1 MWREKTKMS
10 ESFLTKYRPYTI
22 EDFYLES
29 QMKDAI
35 YSFLEMDDL
44 NILLYGNP
52 SCGKTVLAQAIIREY
67 YQIGKNEDFP
77 EYNLMVINNLKEQG
91 IQYYRNEMKT
101 FCKTRCTIPNK
112 KKIIMIDDLDNMNEQ
127 SQQVFR
133 SYMDKYKENIHVLSV
148 CTNLQKVIESIQS
161 RMHIIEIHNLSLDS
175 IQKVLSSILQK
186 ENFDLSQDCQDYLL
200 SISSHSVRTIIN
212 HVEKLYI
219 LGRPVTLDL
228 CKSVCSNISF
238 QHFDNYLDAIREK
251 NIAEGISILYSL
263 YDSGYSVI
271 DVLDYFFL
279 FVKNTN
285 RLDETTKYKMIPF
298 LCKYITAFYN
308 IHENVIEL
316 AFFTN
321 SIVKQNFA
329 ILK

>member
-1 MWREKTKMS
+1 MCREKTKMS

-186 ENFDLSQDCQDYLL
+186 ENFNLSQDCQDYLL
-200 SISSHSVRTIIN
+200 SISNHSVRTIIN

>member
-77 EYNLMVINNLKEQG
+77 EYNLMIINNLKEQG

-200 SISSHSVRTIIN
+200 SISNHSVRTIIN

-219 LGRPVTLDL
+219 LGLPVTLDL

>member
-22 EDFYLES
+22 EDFYLEP

-133 SYMDKYKENIHVLSV
+133 SYMDKYKEKIHVLSV

-200 SISSHSVRTIIN
+200 SISNHSVRTIIN

-219 LGRPVTLDL
+219 LGLPVTLNL

>member
-1 MWREKTKMS
+1 
-10 ESFLTKYRPYTI
+10 
-22 EDFYLES
+22 
-29 QMKDAI
+29 
-35 YSFLEMDDL
+35 
-44 NILLYGNP
+44 
-52 SCGKTVLAQAIIREY
+52 
-67 YQIGKNEDFP
+67 
-77 EYNLMVINNLKEQG
+77 MVINNLKEQG

-133 SYMDKYKENIHVLSV
+133 SYMDKYKENIHVLSI

-161 RMHIIEIHNLSLDS
+161 RMHIIEIHNLSLTS

-200 SISSHSVRTIIN
+200 SISNHSVRTIIN
-212 HVEKLYI
+212 HIEKLYI
-219 LGRPVTLDL
+219 LGLPVTLDL

>member
-1 MWREKTKMS
+1 MS

-200 SISSHSVRTIIN
+200 SISNHSVRTIIN

-219 LGRPVTLDL
+219 LGLPVTLDL

>member
-1 MWREKTKMS
+1 MS

-77 EYNLMVINNLKEQG
+77 EYNLMIINNLKEQG

-200 SISSHSVRTIIN
+200 SISNHSVRTIIN

-219 LGRPVTLDL
+219 LGLPVTLDL

>member
-1 MWREKTKMS
+1 MS
-10 ESFLTKYRPYTI
+10 ESFLTKYRPYKI
-22 EDFYLES
+22 EDFYLEP

-52 SCGKTVLAQAIIREY
+52 SSGKTVLTQAIIREY
-67 YQIGKNEDFP
+67 YQIGKDEDFP

-161 RMHIIEIHNLSLDS
+161 RMHIIEIHNLSLAS

-200 SISSHSVRTIIN
+200 SISNHSVRTIIN

-219 LGRPVTLDL
+219 LGLPVTLDL

-238 QHFDNYLDAIREK
+238 QHFDHYLDAIREM

>member
-1 MWREKTKMS
+1 MS

-22 EDFYLES
+22 EDFYLEP

-52 SCGKTVLAQAIIREY
+52 SCGKTVLTQAIIREY
-67 YQIGKNEDFP
+67 YQIGNDEDFP
-77 EYNLMVINNLKEQG
+77 EYNLMIINNLKEQG

-133 SYMDKYKENIHVLSV
+133 SCMDKYKENIHVLSV

-186 ENFDLSQDCQDYLL
+186 ENFNLSQDCQDYLL
-200 SISSHSVRTIIN
+200 SISNHSVRTIIN

-219 LGRPVTLDL
+219 LGLPVTLDL

-285 RLDETTKYKMIPF
+285 RLDETSKYKMIPF

>member
-1 MWREKTKMS
+1 MS
-10 ESFLTKYRPYTI
+10 ESFLTKYRPYKI
-22 EDFYLES
+22 EDFYLEP

-52 SCGKTVLAQAIIREY
+52 SSGKTVLTQAIIREY
-67 YQIGKNEDFP
+67 YQIGKDEDFP

-161 RMHIIEIHNLSLDS
+161 RMHIIEIHNLSLAS

-200 SISSHSVRTIIN
+200 SISNHSVRTIIN

-219 LGRPVTLDL
+219 LGLPVTLDL

>member
-1 MWREKTKMS
+1 MS

-77 EYNLMVINNLKEQG
+77 EYNLMIINNLKEQG

-161 RMHIIEIHNLSLDS
+161 RMHIIEIHNLSLAS

-186 ENFDLSQDCQDYLL
+186 ENFDLSQECQDYLL
-200 SISSHSVRTIIN
+200 SISNHSVRTIIN

>member
-1 MWREKTKMS
+1 MIKMS

-22 EDFYLES
+22 EDFHLEP
-29 QMKDAI
+29 QMKQAI
-35 YSFLEMDDL
+35 YSFLEIDNL
-44 NILLYGNP
+44 NLLLYGNP
-52 SCGKTVLAQAIIREY
+52 SCGKTVLAQSIIREY
-67 YQIGKNEDFP
+67 YQISKDDDFP
-77 EYNLMVINNLKEQG
+77 EYNLMIINNLKEQG

-133 SYMDKYKENIHVLSV
+133 SYMDKYKENIHILSV

-161 RMHIIEIHNLSLDS
+161 RMHIIQIHNLSLGT

-186 ENFDLSQDCQDYLL
+186 EKFDLSQECQDYLL
-200 SISSHSVRTIIN
+200 SISNHSVRTVIN
-212 HVEKLYI
+212 HIEKLYI
-219 LGRPVTLDL
+219 LGLPVTLDL

-238 QHFDNYLDAIREK
+238 QHFDDYLDAIREK
-251 NIAEGISILYSL
+251 NIAHGISILYSL

-285 RLDETTKYKMIPF
+285 RLDETTKYKVIPF